1 MDKIAVLGMG
11 PSIGDFNP
19 ESFEWSIGVNDIWRV
34 YHSNDIV
41 CLDKPSAFTPERLRV
56 IQTSKPNKFFSQMV
70 DWDIRPD
77 FAKIDIRPGYPDRV
91 CNLDRFG
98 GYEKSF
104 CSPFIACQIAY
115 RYYAAQEIHLFG
127 VDMLNHPHLNG
138 DTCLTIKKHFNN
150 LQSAL
155 IQKHSRIVVY
165 GNGIL
170 KDI

>member
-1 MDKIAVLGMG
+1 MG

-41 CLDKPSAFTPERLRV
+41 CLDNPSAFIPDRLRV

-127 VDMLNHPHLNG
+127 VDMLNHPHL
-138 DTCLTIKKHFNN
+138 DAPLCAKIKVHFKN
-150 LQSAL
+150 LQAAL
-155 IQKHSRIVVY
+155 IQKHSRIVVH
-165 GNGIL
+165 GQGIL
-170 KDI
+170 QNL